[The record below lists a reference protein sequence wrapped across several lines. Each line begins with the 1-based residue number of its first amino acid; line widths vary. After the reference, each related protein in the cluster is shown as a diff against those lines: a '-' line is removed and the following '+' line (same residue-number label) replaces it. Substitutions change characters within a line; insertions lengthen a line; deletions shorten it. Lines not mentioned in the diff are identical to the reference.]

1 MKLSKNWKRLVLQVL
16 SSLLLL
22 NVIFPIHPQKVEAA
36 QRGIESRIVKIAAGF
51 FHSLALKA
59 DGTVVAW
66 GDNNYGQTTVP
77 AEVKEGVVAIAAG
90 GYHSLAL
97 KADGTV
103 VAWGY
108 NSNGQTTVPVEA
120 KEGVVAIAAGLYHSL
135 ALKADGTVEAWGDN
149 NYGQTTVPVEAKEGV
164 VAIAAGGR
172 HSLALKADGT
182 VEAWGDNNYGQTTV
196 PVEAKEGV
204 VAIAAGG
211 YHSLALKADGTVE
224 AWGYNY
230 YGQTTVPLEAKEGVV
245 AIAAGGYHSLALKA
259 DGTVE
264 AWGSNGGGQRTVPA
278 EAKEGVVAIAAGW
291 DHSLALKAD
300 GTVEAWGYNGSGQ
313 TTVPKDIASPVKGSK
328 IAAGAYHSL
337 GLKADGMV
345 EAWGDNYYG
354 QTTVP
359 VEAKEGVVAIAAGGY
374 HSLVLKADG
383 MVEAWG
389 YNSNGQTTVPA
400 EAKEGVV
407 AIAAGDS
414 HSLALKADG
423 TVEAWGYNVSGQTTV
438 PAEAKEGVVAIT
450 AGGYH
455 SLALKTDGMVEA
467 WGANNYGQTTVPV
480 EAKEGVVAIAAG
492 GYHSLALK
500 ADGTVEAWGYNG
512 QGQTTVPAEAKEG
525 VVAIAAGW
533 NHSLGLK
540 ADGRVEAW
548 GYNYFGQTTVPVEAK
563 EGVVAIAAGLNH
575 SLALKADGTVVAW
588 GDNGSGQT
596 TVPGD
601 NGLKNLGLQEGVF
614 DVPFSSEIT
623 SYTSYIGPSVSQVHV
638 ETGLEDEEYAAL
650 YVNDQLQVSG
660 SSAIVGISA
669 DTTTINVR
677 VEPYFKPSRTY
688 TITVL
693 RDLTP
698 PAVTISS
705 TASGTVN
712 APFPVKIDFSKE
724 VTGFMVAGITV
735 DNGTVTDF
743 VAEDAKTY
751 TATIV
756 PLISGQAVTV
766 QVAANAATDTVGN
779 QNVASNVLS
788 YLYDTTKPV
797 VTFGG
802 FTDHQV
808 FIAPPASIH
817 ITVSEAVYGIAN
829 GDEVDVSDAATL
841 LSMEKDG
848 APFSDYTVTYDQS
861 SLTFTLT
868 FDGTLGDSAYHVKVA
883 GDEVQNANHNSLD
896 AASASFTVAV
906 PVVTNITAQPAS
918 LAHTGGDVTVS
929 IAGMH
934 LIGQKLDVYVDGIY
948 ADTAVASNDTSAEAV
963 VTLPRNHAANAK
975 SHSLKVYLNGTEQAG
990 PSATVTVM
998 PAEQSNTGGGAP
1010 TPAPGPVPGPA
1021 PVPAPAKPYIDV
1033 NGTRMNPEIIDLTKP
1048 SYTLEA
1054 TPKEGAV
1061 HVSIPATVLSGF
1073 ADKNASFVL
1082 EIKTPYG
1089 SYLLPVQLGVLIPGL
1104 QDVLTTNT
1112 LKIDEISLRISLTDR
1127 SDDKNIQTTFT
1138 GDLPN
1143 GKVMSAIVDFGM
1155 EIVNTKTGQSIGN
1168 AEGSN
1173 KALTRMIPLPK
1184 RLTVLPKQ
1192 WGAFR
1197 YDEKVQK
1204 FEFVAARSVQIEG
1217 VWYAMIQ
1224 SNINSVYVVAEN
1236 PLSFT
1241 DVKKDWSQPY
1251 VELAAA
1257 KGLVNGVGGGKYA
1270 PERSVTRAE
1279 FTAMLVRALGRSSVT
1294 AAESSP
1300 YQDILPGEWYSSV
1313 VAQAKKL
1320 GLLGFAGSDSFLPDQ
1335 PLTREEIAS
1344 MLMAAIVLE
1353 ELPITREDS
1362 SPSGYKDLDSV
1373 DATNLESIR
1382 LMQKLNIMQGTGK
1395 NTFSPKSET
1404 TREQAAIVL
1413 IRIMRALGKID
1424 L

>member
-1 MKLSKNWKRLVLQVL
+1 N
-16 SSLLLL
+16 
-22 NVIFPIHPQKVEAA
+22 
-36 QRGIESRIVKIAAGF
+36 
-51 FHSLALKA
+51 
-59 DGTVVAW
+59 D
-66 GDNNYGQTTVP
+66 
-77 AEVKEGVVAIAAG
+77 
-90 GYHSLAL
+90 
-97 KADGTV
+97 
-103 VAWGY
+103 
-108 NSNGQTTVPVEA
+108 
-120 KEGVVAIAAGLYHSL
+120 
-135 ALKADGTVEAWGDN
+135 
-149 NYGQTTVPVEAKEGV
+149 
-164 VAIAAGGR
+164 
-172 HSLALKADGT
+172 
-182 VEAWGDNNYGQTTV
+182 
-196 PVEAKEGV
+196 
-204 VAIAAGG
+204 
-211 YHSLALKADGTVE
+211 
-224 AWGYNY
+224 
-230 YGQTTVPLEAKEGVV
+230 
-245 AIAAGGYHSLALKA
+245 
-259 DGTVE
+259 
-264 AWGSNGGGQRTVPA
+264 
-278 EAKEGVVAIAAGW
+278 
-291 DHSLALKAD
+291 
-300 GTVEAWGYNGSGQ
+300 
-313 TTVPKDIASPVKGSK
+313 
-328 IAAGAYHSL
+328 
-337 GLKADGMV
+337 
-345 EAWGDNYYG
+345 
-354 QTTVP
+354 
-359 VEAKEGVVAIAAGGY
+359 
-374 HSLVLKADG
+374 
-383 MVEAWG
+383 
-389 YNSNGQTTVPA
+389 
-400 EAKEGVV
+400 
-407 AIAAGDS
+407 
-414 HSLALKADG
+414 
-423 TVEAWGYNVSGQTTV
+423 
-438 PAEAKEGVVAIT
+438 
-450 AGGYH
+450 
-455 SLALKTDGMVEA
+455 
-467 WGANNYGQTTVPV
+467 
-480 EAKEGVVAIAAG
+480 
-492 GYHSLALK
+492 
-500 ADGTVEAWGYNG
+500 
-512 QGQTTVPAEAKEG
+512 QGQTTVPG
-525 VVAIAAGW
+525 
-533 NHSLGLK
+533 N
-540 ADGRVEAW
+540 
-548 GYNYFGQTTVPVEAK
+548 
-563 EGVVAIAAGLNH
+563 
-575 SLALKADGTVVAW
+575 
-588 GDNGSGQT
+588 
-596 TVPGD
+596 

-623 SYTSYIGPSVSQVHV
+623 SYTSYIAPSVSQVHV

-660 SSAIVGISA
+660 NPAVVGISA

-677 VEPYFKPSRTY
+677 VEPYLKPSRKY

-693 RDLTP
+693 RDLTL

-712 APFPVKIDFSKE
+712 APFPVKIDFSKA
-724 VTGFMVAGITV
+724 VTGFTAAGITV

-756 PLISGQAVTV
+756 PLTSGQAVTV
-766 QVAANAATDTVGN
+766 QVAANVATDTVVGN
-779 QNVASNVLS
+779 PNEASSVLS

-808 FIAPPASIH
+808 FIAPPASVH

-829 GDEVDVSDAATL
+829 GDEVDVSDAAAL

-848 APFSDYTVTYDQS
+848 VPFSDYTAAYDQS
-861 SLTFTLT
+861 LLTFTLT
-868 FDGTLGDSAYHVKVA
+868 FNDTLGDGAYHVKVV

-896 AASASFTVAV
+896 TASAGFTVAV
-906 PVVTNITAQPAS
+906 PVVTGITAQPAS
-918 LAHTGGDVTVS
+918 LSHAGGDVTLA

-934 LIGQKLDVYVDGIY
+934 LTGQKLDVYVDGIY
-948 ADTAVASNDTSAEAV
+948 AVTAAASNDSSAEAV
-963 VTLPRNHAANAK
+963 VILPRNHAANAK
-975 SHSLKVYLNGTEQAG
+975 SHSLKVYLNGTEVAG

-998 PAEQSNTGGGAP
+998 PAEESNTGGNA
-1010 TPAPGPVPGPA
+1010 PA
-1021 PVPAPAKPYIDV
+1021 PVPVPVPAPAPVPVPVPAKPYIDV

-1082 EIKTPYG
+1082 EIKTSYG

-1127 SDDKNIQTTFT
+1127 SDDKNIQATFT

-1155 EIVNTKTGQSIGN
+1155 EIVNTKTGQSIGT
-1168 AEGSN
+1168 AEVLN

-1184 RLTVLPKQ
+1184 HLTALPKQ

-1313 VAQAKKL
+1313 VAQAKRL

-1353 ELPITREDS
+1353 ELPTTREDI
-1362 SPSGYKDLDSV
+1362 SPSGYKDLDNV

-1382 LMQKLNIMQGTGK
+1382 LIQKLNIMQGTGN

-1413 IRIMRALGKID
+1413 IRIMRALGTID
-1424 L
+1424 S